1 MYTCTNFNAKHCEK
15 GVFSSIDNIKILTQ
29 FDKKT
34 SIMKYVKA
42 TVMLII
48 KEKKNLK
55 RNKAK
60 EKKALLKSNYV
71 KDEKDVLYE
80 MCKHRRKNNF
90 LLYGIKENEDETF
103 LGRQKDCLSM

>member
-60 EKKALLKSNYV
+60 EKKGPSKIQL
-71 KDEKDVLYE
+71 
-80 MCKHRRKNNF
+80 RKRS
-90 LLYGIKENEDETF
+90 K
-103 LGRQKDCLSM
+103 RCVV